1 MLLEDIIVRYIDM
14 PDSCNG
20 FIMESPDGYGNV
32 YLNKNKPEEVQKKTF
47 IHEVR
52 HKLYGHLKDYD
63 KPVEVCEQ
71 EAEYGKDPDAATPES
86 NQNSEYSYP
95 N

>member
-1 MLLEDIIVRYIDM
+1 MEDIIVRYIDM

-32 YLNKNKPEEVQKKTF
+32 YLNKNKSQAVQRETYL
-47 IHEVR
+47 HETR
-52 HKLYGHLKDYD
+52 HHQYGHLKDYG

-71 EAEYGKDPDAATPES
+71 EAEYGKGPDAAT
-86 NQNSEYSYP
+86 SETF
-95 N
+95 